1 MDSIVRAAV
10 VYIFLLLVFRVSGKR
25 TIAQI
30 TTFDLVL
37 TLVISEAVQQA
48 MITNDYSVAN
58 AMLLVITLVGL
69 DILISVLKEHSPAVS
84 KFVDGTPLVIIE
96 DGRLHRDR
104 MARARIDED
113 DVLSAAR
120 ELQGLERLEQIKY
133 AVVEVSGGISIVPW
147 K

>member
-1 MDSIVRAAV
+1 MDSIFRAAF
-10 VYIFLLLVFRVSGKR
+10 VYVFLLLICRVSGKR

-48 MITNDYSVAN
+48 MITTDYSVVN
-58 AMLLVITLVGL
+58 AALLVITLVGL
-69 DILISVLKEHSPAVS
+69 DIVISELKQHSSRLS
-84 KFVDGTPLVIIE
+84 KFVDGVPLVIIE

-104 MARARIDED
+104 MARARIDEG

>member
-1 MDSIVRAAV
+1 MDSILRAAF
-10 VYIFLLLVFRVSGKR
+10 VYLFLLVVFRISGKR
-25 TIAQI
+25 TLAQI

-48 MITNDYSVAN
+48 MITSDYSVTN
-58 AMLLVITLVGL
+58 AVLLVITLIGL
-69 DILISVLKEHSPAVS
+69 DVLISELKEHFPRMSR
-84 KFVDGTPLVIIE
+84 FVDGTPLVIVE
-96 DGRLHRDR
+96 DGRLLRDR

-113 DVLSAAR
+113 DVLRAAR

-133 AVVEVSGGISIVPW
+133 AVVEVSGGITIVPW